1 MNDNA
6 HDGTGGE
13 HLITSARKLVLHR
26 VEPERARF
34 RQLLMANPNYFG
46 NLKFSPLAP
55 VVEIKN
61 DTRYEELASI
71 GFEPQIGRLEAVV
84 HVKQTAGYDGNIHGT
99 GSREYVRFYLSLDHG
114 ATWEDEGMGSFTAYD
129 IPAGDGPLAYSV
141 SVAAAP
147 RKKLCKVAN
156 VIQMRAI
163 LSWNAPPP
171 PDDPDFVPVWGHV
184 RDIDILVDALRLV
197 PLDMLPD
204 AVPKLPVF
212 LASHPE
218 YEPPAR
224 LPLTSLDDATM
235 IVRKPVPLTLEALHA
250 LYRDKGVPPARYAS
264 SFVQAL
270 ARQPVLSD
278 AVAVAGF
285 GGFFAKLGLTPE
297 DILGTQEPAERR
309 ESYEQLTAVGHDPG
323 TDMLVAVIWVK
334 KRYGYGGNPCTAG
347 SRQYVAFHADTKG
360 NGSFDTYLGTTS
372 VQVYD
377 VDDLPAHG
385 LAYTAVLPFD
395 SARYRQPAS
404 KGPRV
409 LRIRAILSWNQPPP
423 IGDPGFVPSWG
434 NRLERAIQL
443 APGVAPGLYKPMIQT
458 VGSMSA
464 RDINAATGLATGTS
478 VLAGFTAKQS
488 PFTGDVIIGGR
499 IANPPDLASGMAPL
513 RYRVEVSQDGL
524 AWQPL
529 TNSFVLH
536 RDQLLDGVWTA
547 LPAIEQHCDAGYYT
561 YREDLG
567 AGPGQG
573 QTFVAGNVLAVWKT
587 NGLSGL
593 WKLRVRVE
601 NPYEATQHFDSNIV
615 TLRLDSENPVIE
627 LAITSRGI
635 LRSSSADTAEIGDRV
650 EFQAGDAI
658 EGTYHVEDAHFGSL
672 HLTVLPPD
680 KAAKAAFMAPAP
692 YPGTAALPVVRDYDP
707 LAICGVPDT
716 GESGTWRLET
726 RDLPDSGY
734 VIELA
739 AADRTIVNS
748 GYVGRASRRTVGFSL
763 HGPAQG

>member
-6 HDGTGGE
+6 HDGAGSE
-13 HLITSARKLVLHR
+13 HLITSARRLVLHR

-34 RQLLMANPNYFG
+34 RQLLVANPNYFG

-55 VVEIKN
+55 VTEIKN

-71 GFEPQIGRLEAVV
+71 GFEPQLGRLEAVV
-84 HVKQTAGYDGNIHGT
+84 HIKQPVGYDGNIHGT
-99 GSREYVRFYLSLDHG
+99 GSREYVRFHLSFDRG
-114 ATWEDEGMGSFTAYD
+114 ATWEDQGMGSFTAYD
-129 IPAGDGPLAYSV
+129 IPAVADGPLTYAV

-156 VIQMRAI
+156 VISMRAI

-171 PDDPDFVPVWGHV
+171 PDDPEFTPVWGHV
-184 RDIDILVDALRLV
+184 RDIDILVDPLRLV
-197 PLDMLPD
+197 PLAVMPD

-212 LASHPE
+212 LATHPE
-218 YEPPAR
+218 YEPPLR

-235 IVRKPVPLTLEALHA
+235 MVRKPVPLTLEALHA

-270 ARQPVLSD
+270 AKQPVLSD
-278 AVAVAGF
+278 AIAVAGF

-297 DILGTQEPAERR
+297 DVLGSQEPGERR
-309 ESYEQLTAVGHDPG
+309 ESYEQLTALGHDPA
-323 TDMLVAVIWVK
+323 TDALVAVIWVK
-334 KRYGYGGNPCTAG
+334 KCYGYGGDPCTAG
-347 SRQYVAFHADTKG
+347 SRQYVAFHADTRGDG
-360 NGSFDTYLGTTS
+360 NFDTYLGTCS

-377 VDDLPAHG
+377 VADQPARG
-385 LAYTAVLPFD
+385 LAYAAVLPFD
-395 SARYRQPAS
+395 AARYRQPSS

-409 LRIRAILSWNQPPP
+409 LRVRAILSWNQPPP
-423 IGDPGFVPSWG
+423 SGEPGFVPMWG
-434 NRLERAIQL
+434 NRMERSIHLQ
-443 APGVAPGLYKPMIQT
+443 PGVAPGLYKPVIQT
-458 VGSMSA
+458 VGSMSVK
-464 RDINAATGLATGTS
+464 DINAATGLATGTA

-488 PFTGDVIIGGR
+488 PFTGDVIIAGR

-513 RYRVEVSQDGL
+513 RYRVEVSADGL
-524 AWQPL
+524 SWKPL
-529 TNSFVLH
+529 TNAFVLH
-536 RDQLLDGVWTA
+536 RDQLLDGVWTS
-547 LPAIEQHCDAGYYT
+547 LPPIEQQCDDGYYT
-561 YREDLG
+561 YREDPG

-573 QTFVAGNVLAVWKT
+573 QTFVAGNVLAVWKA

-593 WKLRVRVE
+593 WRLRVRVE
-601 NPYEATQHFDSNIV
+601 NPYEPEQHFDSNIV
-615 TLRLDSENPVIE
+615 TLRLDSDNPVIE
-627 LAITSRGI
+627 LAITSG
-635 LRSSSADTAEIGDRV
+635 GDHAA
-650 EFQAGDAI
+650 FHAGDAI

-680 KAAKAAFMAPAP
+680 KAAKATFMAPAP
-692 YPGTAALPVVRDYDP
+692 FPGTAALPVVRDYDP

-763 HGPAQG
+763 HAPAEH

>member
-6 HDGTGGE
+6 HDGIGNE
-13 HLITSARKLVLHR
+13 HLITSARRLVLHP

-34 RQLLMANPNYFG
+34 RQLLVANPNYFG

-71 GFEPQIGRLEAVV
+71 GFEPQLGRLEAVV
-84 HVKQTAGYDGNIHGT
+84 HIKQPAGYDGNIHGT
-99 GSREYVRFYLSLDHG
+99 GSREYVRFHLSLDRG
-114 ATWEDEGMGSFTAYD
+114 ATWEDQGMGSFTAHD
-129 IPAGDGPLAYSV
+129 IPAVADGPLAYTV
-141 SVAAAP
+141 SVAAVP

-156 VIQMRAI
+156 VITMRAI

-171 PDDPDFVPVWGHV
+171 PDDPEFTPVWGHV
-184 RDIDILVDALRLV
+184 RDIDILVDPLRLV
-197 PLDMLPD
+197 PIDMLPE

-212 LASHPE
+212 LATHPE
-218 YEPPAR
+218 YEPPSR

-235 IVRKPVPLTLEALHA
+235 IVRKPVPLRLEALHA
-250 LYRDKGVPPARYAS
+250 LYKDKGVPPARYAS
-264 SFVQAL
+264 SFVQTL
-270 ARQPVLSD
+270 AKQPLLSD

-285 GGFFAKLGLTPE
+285 GGFFAKLGLTP
-297 DILGTQEPAERR
+297 DDVLGLQEPRERR
-309 ESYEQLTAVGHDPG
+309 EGYEQLTALGHDPA
-323 TDMLVAVIWVK
+323 TDTLVAVIWVK
-334 KRYGYGGNPCTAG
+334 KRYGYGGDPCTAG
-347 SRQYVAFHADTKG
+347 SRQYVAFHVDTKG

-377 VDDLPAHG
+377 VANLPARG
-385 LAYTAVLPFD
+385 LAYAAVLPFD
-395 SARYRQPAS
+395 AARHRQPSS

-409 LRIRAILSWNQPPP
+409 LRVRAILSWNQPPP
-423 IGDPGFVPSWG
+423 VGEPGFVPMWG
-434 NRLERAIQL
+434 NRLERSIHVQ
-443 APGVAPGLYKPMIQT
+443 PGVAPGLYKPMIQS
-458 VGSMSA
+458 VGGMSVK
-464 RDINAATGLATGTS
+464 DINAATGLATGTS

-488 PFTGDVIIGGR
+488 PFTGDVIIAGR

-513 RYRVEVSQDGL
+513 RYRVEASQDGL
-524 AWQPL
+524 TWKPL
-529 TNSFVLH
+529 TNAFVLH
-536 RDQLLDGVWTA
+536 RDQLLDGVWSS
-547 LPAIEQHCDAGYYT
+547 LPAIEQQSEDGYYT

-593 WKLRVRVE
+593 WRLRARVE
-601 NPYEATQHFDSNIV
+601 NPYEPAQHFDSNIV
-615 TLRLDSENPVIE
+615 SLRLDSENPVIE
-627 LAITSRGI
+627 LSITSGGT
-635 LRSSSADTAEIGDRV
+635 SGNSDQAE
-650 EFQAGDAI
+650 FHAGDAI

-680 KAAKAAFMAPAP
+680 KAAKATFMAPAP

-707 LAICGVPDT
+707 LAMCGVPDT

-763 HGPAQG
+763 HGPAEG